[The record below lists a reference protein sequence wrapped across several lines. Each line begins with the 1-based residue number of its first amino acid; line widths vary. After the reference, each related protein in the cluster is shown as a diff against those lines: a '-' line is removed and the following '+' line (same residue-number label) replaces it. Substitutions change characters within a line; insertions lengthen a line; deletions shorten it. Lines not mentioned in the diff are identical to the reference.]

1 MEKKDVIDFC
11 LQKQINVFCVM
22 SHLIS
27 SDEKKSRY
35 NLLQKKK
42 FEEII
47 NFFPNSLHSLS
58 NSNAIINFKEFNYN
72 LVRSGGGIFGTQ
84 NHQSIKNVIEFFG
97 KVLQIRFFDNNH
109 ENFGYNAT
117 FQSYNKK
124 KVAILGV
131 GYAQMDYQ
139 GVLAIILM
147 LFLKKEITYNW
158 FNIYG
163 LHNSRCV
170 HFE

>member
-1 MEKKDVIDFC
+1 MKRKADTT
-11 LQKQINVFCVM
+11 
-22 SHLIS
+22 
-27 SDEKKSRY
+27 Y
-35 NLLQKKK
+35 YKKK

-72 LVRSGGGIFGTQ
+72 LVRSGGSIFGTQ

-109 ENFGYNAT
+109 ESFGYNAT

-124 KVAILGV
+124 KSCNFRV
-131 GYAQMDYQ
+131 GYADGLPRSLSNNSY
-139 GVLAIILM
+139 A
-147 LFLKKEITYNW
+147 FFKKKNY
-158 FNIYG
+158 
-163 LHNSRCV
+163 L
-170 HFE
+170 